1 MLFLLLDVFQ
11 RLKPPLEDD
20 VDDDDDDEGEG
31 MEEKYNQVQNDWR
44 DVEENEMDSASD
56 NLAEPMA
63 NPFQGRRRRRR
74 RRRRR
79 SSFRRRR
86 HRYRRRRRRYTYQA
100 TSQTPLEEH

>member
-1 MLFLLLDVFQ
+1 
-11 RLKPPLEDD
+11 LEDD

-31 MEEKYNQVQNDWR
+31 MEEKYNQVQNDWG

-74 RRRRR
+74 RRRSSRR
-79 SSFRRRR
+79 
-86 HRYRRRRRRYTYQA
+86 RRRRRRYTYQA

>member
-1 MLFLLLDVFQ
+1 MSFK

-31 MEEKYNQVQNDWR
+31 MEEKYNQVQNDWG
-44 DVEENEMDSASD
+44 DVDENEMDSPSD
-56 NLAEPMA
+56 NLAEPVA
-63 NPFQGRRRRRR
+63 NPFQGRRRR

-86 HRYRRRRRRYTYQA
+86 RYRRRRRRYTYQA